1 MVTGQHTL
9 LSLPVLSHK
18 SILFCREVKMNLQRT
33 RGVFPNLIV
42 TSLPSHRLK
51 VERNLKAAATLLTVI
66 GLKTRLTSG
75 AEDEVAMGTAGAA
88 VLRGVP
94 RRYSAAPSALIE
106 TRRGASRQMVTMRPA
121 RRGRLAS
128 GPRPSWRPLMGSSH
142 GALSKTGLD
151 VAPVRPGLLEPF
163 EPLFRL
169 KVVMFVR
176 ARAQLHGCIGQRAHA
191 RGRGCRSL
199 RCQRVE
205 MDPGGSRQIQAAPAS
220 GDGSGRLLQVETD
233 PGGSRR
239 LVRGL
244 C

>member
-94 RRYSAAPSALIE
+94 RRYSAAPE
-106 TRRGASRQMVTMRPA
+106 
-121 RRGRLAS
+121 
-128 GPRPSWRPLMGSSH
+128 
-142 GALSKTGLD
+142 
-151 VAPVRPGLLEPF
+151 
-163 EPLFRL
+163 
-169 KVVMFVR
+169 
-176 ARAQLHGCIGQRAHA
+176 
-191 RGRGCRSL
+191 RS
-199 RCQRVE
+199 
-205 MDPGGSRQIQAAPAS
+205 D
-220 GDGSGRLLQVETD
+220 
-233 PGGSRR
+233 
-239 LVRGL
+239 
-244 C
+244 